1 MKLKKIASLMLA
13 GVMVVS
19 MLTACGDKGSSSSEG
34 TVVTPVDN
42 SFAAAVNEE
51 MSTATKNVLTFSSD
65 ATLASTLN
73 KVADK
78 VASSTLVDFTKA
90 GFVSTTDAEDFRH
103 LMGIGRTNSLM
114 LGIDNKY
121 YDPFTGSAYK
131 YFSTASSAT
140 TVADLVVVPGNL
152 TEEGV
157 AEYVADAAED
167 LIVAKRMPATG
178 TVTATNKTYR
188 YAYTGNIAMVKV
200 DNLGGDFSAY
210 IVALT
215 VTQTPTEVTN
225 VK

>member
-13 GVMVVS
+13 GVMAVS
-19 MLTACGDKGSSSSEG
+19 MLAGCATQEE
-34 TVVTPVDN
+34 TNPPVITPVDN

-51 MSTATKNVLTFSSD
+51 MSPATKNVLTFSSD

-114 LGIDNKY
+114 LGTDNIY
-121 YDPFTGSAYK
+121 YDPFTTGAYK

-178 TVTATNKTYR
+178 TVATTGKTYR

-225 VK
+225 V